1 MDSYMPDEDDQQEQ
15 TQFFVALGPGVKI
28 GHYEIVERIGAGGM
42 GEVFLA
48 DDTKLDRR
56 IALKFLPPNIAD
68 DKDFKARFVREAR
81 SAAALNHPNIITIHE
96 ISEWEGRLFIAM
108 EYVEGQSLS
117 DIIKSGQLTYE
128 TALGLAA
135 QVCSGLARAH
145 KSGVIHRDIK
155 ADNVLVDSEGHAKI
169 LDFGLAKGEGDV
181 QLTQAGTAM
190 GTVNYMSPEQAQGL
204 EVDHRSDIFSVGV
217 LIYQMLTGNL
227 PFQRNNMP
235 ATLYAVV
242 HDQPEPLSSS
252 VPDAPPELQQVV
264 DAALAKRPADRYQK
278 IDDLGSDIRSLLG
291 QPQTTQVTLTRSHTI
306 APAVKSLAVLYLRN
320 LGGEEDEFLSYG
332 ITEDLIVDL
341 SRLGTIR
348 VASMR
353 SILKF
358 KDSEEELE
366 AIAAGLGVGIV
377 LDGSIHK
384 SGDSIRVSVQLVDVG
399 TGSNLWADRWQETAA
414 NLPNIKKALAE
425 SISRALNMD
434 SSAVAAVQVVTHKSE
449 DPQAYE
455 FYLRGKYAFNNKK
468 NSSDIEV
475 ALGLYRQALALEPS
489 LLAAR
494 AGVAEILI
502 QKGEYQGAQAELDGA
517 VSDARARGLKA
528 DEGALMRLQARSH
541 VRQSSWSEAMKLAE
555 QAAAIAVE
563 GNDPVSE
570 ADALSIQIDILSR
583 RAKFDEALRLFERV
597 LEINKKLDNQK
608 RTAEALKNMGT
619 VYLRK
624 GDYERARSLYQQA
637 LDMARKRNDSA
648 LEADCTGNIGL
659 TYYHTSESD
668 KALQFYQDAL
678 AIHSQLGDK
687 AREAL
692 WMNNIALVYESRGS
706 YRLALEYFEK
716 VSRIDQEMGD
726 GSKYALSHSNAATML
741 ATLGEYRK
749 AIKYAHES
757 LSIVR
762 SLDYP
767 LVEASAND
775 TLASAHFYRGEIDLA
790 AEYFEEALEVAEE
803 SGLPLNLAHSHANL
817 GELYYIQGQGDR
829 CRQRMES
836 ARKLADEIGHREV
849 ALKTSAYLN
858 ALISLQGNR
867 AEGISQLREVVEKAD
882 QHGDPRLILIAK
894 RLLGQVLLN
903 AESDANEVSEARD
916 ILSQARTLAE
926 QTEIAHEV
934 KWITDLQS

>member
-1 MDSYMPDEDDQQEQ
+1 MTEENNEQEQ

-28 GHYEIVERIGAGGM
+28 AHYEIVERIGAGGM

-56 IALKFLPPNIAD
+56 IALKFLPPSIASD
-68 DKDFKARFVREAR
+68 EDFKARFVREAR

-117 DIIKSGQLTYE
+117 HVIESGELTYE
-128 TALGLAA
+128 TALDIAA

-155 ADNVLVDSEGHAKI
+155 ADNVLVDREGHAKI
-169 LDFGLAKGEGDV
+169 LDFGLAKGEGDA

-190 GTVNYMSPEQAQGL
+190 GTVNYMSPEQAQGT
-204 EVDHRSDIFSVGV
+204 EVDHRSDIFSTGV
-217 LIYQMLTGNL
+217 LIYQMLTGKL
-227 PFQRNNMP
+227 PFKRANMP
-235 ATLYAVV
+235 ATMYAVV
-242 HDQPEPLSSS
+242 HDQAEPLRNSI
-252 VPDAPPELQQVV
+252 PDAPSELQQIL
-264 DAALAKRPADRYQK
+264 DAALAKSPADRYQK
-278 IDDLGSDIRSLLG
+278 IDDLGSNIRSLLG
-291 QPQTTQVTLTRSHTI
+291 QPQTTQLTLTRSLQM

-320 LGGEEDEFLSYG
+320 LGSEEDEFLSYG

-358 KDSEEELE
+358 KDSDDDLE
-366 AIAAGLGVGIV
+366 AIAAKLNVGIV

-384 SGDSIRVSVQLVDVG
+384 SGDAIRVSVQLVDV
-399 TGSNLWADRWQETAA
+399 TSGSNLWADRWQEAA
-414 NLPNIKKALAE
+414 VNLPGIKKALAE
-425 SISRALNMD
+425 SISRALKMD
-434 SSAVAAVQVVTHKSE
+434 SSVVAAARIVTHE
-449 DPQAYE
+449 AENPQAYE

-468 NSSDIEV
+468 NSSDVEV

-502 QKGEYQGAQAELDGA
+502 QKGEHEVAQAELEGA
-517 VSDARARGLKA
+517 VADARARNLRA
-528 DEGALMRLQARSH
+528 DEGALVRLQARSH
-541 VRQSSWSEAMKLAE
+541 LGQSSWSEAMTLAE
-555 QAAAIAVE
+555 QAKVIAVE
-563 GNDPVSE
+563 GHDLVSE
-570 ADALSIQIDILSR
+570 ADALSIQINILSR
-583 RAKFDEALRLFERV
+583 RAKFDDALKLFERV
-597 LEINKKLDNQK
+597 LEINRELDNQR

-624 GDYERARSLYQQA
+624 GEYEQARALYEQA
-637 LDMARKRNDSA
+637 REMARKRNDSA

-687 AREAL
+687 GREAL
-692 WMNNIALVYESRGS
+692 WLNNIALVHESRGAF
-706 YRLALEYFEK
+706 RLALEFFEK
-716 VSRIDQEMGD
+716 VSLVDREGGD
-726 GSKYALSHSNAATML
+726 AAKYALSHSNAATML

-757 LSIVR
+757 LSVIR
-762 SLDYP
+762 NLDYP
-767 LVEASAND
+767 LVAASVND
-775 TLASAHFYRGEIDLA
+775 TLASAHFYRGEFDLA
-790 AEYFEEALEVAEE
+790 EEYFEEALEVADK

-817 GELYYIQGQGDR
+817 GELDYVLARYDR
-829 CRQRMES
+829 CRERMET
-836 ARKLADEIGHREV
+836 AGKLADDIGHREIAMKV
-849 ALKTSAYLN
+849 SAYLG
-858 ALISLQGNR
+858 ALHSLQSDRVEGTSR
-867 AEGISQLREVVEKAD
+867 LQKVAEEAD
-882 QHGDPRLILIAK
+882 QHGDPRLSVIAK
-894 RLLGQVLLN
+894 RLLGQVLI
-903 AESDANEVSEARD
+903 SDGGDGEAVREGRD
-916 ILSQARTLAE
+916 ILGAALTLAE
-926 QTEIAHEV
+926 QAEIAHEV
-934 KWITDLQS
+934 KWIGDLLN